1 MDEERSADHGIGV
14 AAGKVWYYLNEK
26 GEASP
31 SRIVQGTGMPNDLVQ
46 RAIGWLARE
55 DKLHIEKTKR
65 GERIRLR

>member
-1 MDEERSADHGIGV
+1 MGQEKSTDHGIGV
-14 AAGKVWYYLNEK
+14 AAGKVWHYLNEK

-31 SRIVQGTGMPNDLVQ
+31 SKIVQDTGMPNDLTQ